1 MNWMIIPDAPLW
13 SALVILL
20 LALVLLY
27 AARQPVHRLVLRC
40 SRLITSIL
48 RLYGRSLAVLAEQ
61 IRLRNREV
69 LLELGRSREER
80 RLERHFHQVKRLVER
95 DLARFPD
102 LQQAISRHIAQL
114 EDDYYRTAE
123 TPPPAPDWL
132 DAIDKVVH
140 LREIQAGN
148 PVVSRVLIDLESK
161 LHRQHEQSLDDF
173 RRGIQ
178 QRHRLLH
185 SMMPHWRKLNHEVED
200 VGRGMRGLLNQAAH
214 IDQHYRQYRSLR
226 SHSDRIEKLQRISV
240 LGQFVL
246 ASLLLSAWAFAGWL
260 NVQLVRPAFESTA
273 MGESLLGSVGSADL
287 SAWALVLV
295 TALLGA
301 LLLEALQVTRIFAS
315 FSFLDDRRRRWLLW
329 SLVSALVI
337 LAVSQAGLIFLHER
351 LQSVPELYHRLIAYP
366 VVVYEAPQID
376 QGVPLLARM
385 LLGPVLTFLLMFAVV
400 PLERWV
406 ENGRVLL
413 GDVLVAGLRLMAL
426 LIRLLASFV
435 SQLLALLLA
444 VYDLLISL
452 PLWLEGLVGQLRRLR
467 GQSKSDSGK
476 GSQMGVNSR

>member
-27 AARQPVHRLVLRC
+27 VARQPLHRLVQRF
-40 SRLITSIL
+40 SRLVTSLL
-48 RLYGRSLAVLAEQ
+48 RLYGRSLAVLADQ
-61 IRLRNREV
+61 VRLRNREV

-140 LREIQAGN
+140 LREIQTGN
-148 PVVSRVLIDLESK
+148 PIVSKVLTDLESK
-161 LHRQHEQSLDDF
+161 LHRQHEQSLEDF
-173 RRGIQ
+173 RRGMQ

-240 LGQFVL
+240 FGQFML
-246 ASLLLSAWAFAGWL
+246 ASLLLAGWGVVGWF
-260 NVQLVRPAFESTA
+260 NVRLIRPAFESTA
-273 MGESLLGSVGSADL
+273 VGESFVAAITLADI
-287 SAWALVLV
+287 SAWAVVLV
-295 TALLGA
+295 IAILGT
-301 LLLEALQVTRIFAS
+301 LLLESLQVTRIFSS
-315 FSFLDDRRRRWLLW
+315 FSFLDDRRRRWVFW
-329 SLVSALVI
+329 SVVSALVV
-337 LAVSQAGLIFLHER
+337 LALSQAGLVFLHER

-366 VVVYEAPQID
+366 VVIYEAPLID

-385 LLGPVLTFLLMFAVV
+385 LLGPVLTFLLMFAIV
-400 PLERWV
+400 PLEHWV
-406 ENGRVLL
+406 ENGRILL
-413 GDVLVAGLRLMAL
+413 GDLVVLALRAISLSLRLMAAFISHSL
-426 LIRLLASFV
+426 S
-435 SQLLALLLA
+435 LLLA
-444 VYDLLISL
+444 GYDLLISL
-452 PLWLEGLVGQLRRLR
+452 PLWIEGLLSQLR
-467 GQSKSDSGK
+467 KSRRAQKNTAES
-476 GSQMGVNSR
+476 SQMGVNSR

>member
-13 SALVILL
+13 SALVIFV

-27 AARQPVHRLVLRC
+27 AARLPVHRLVQRV

-61 IRLRNREV
+61 VRLRNREV

-140 LREIQAGN
+140 LREVQAGN
-148 PVVSRVLIDLESK
+148 PVVAKVLTDLESK
-161 LHRQHEQSLDDF
+161 LHRQHEQSLEDF
-173 RRGIQ
+173 RRGMQ

-226 SHSDRIEKLQRISV
+226 SHSDRIEKLQRVSV
-240 LGQFVL
+240 IGQFML
-246 ASLLLSAWAFAGWL
+246 ASLLLTAWAVVGWL
-260 NVQLVRPAFESTA
+260 NVRLIRPAFETTA
-273 MGESLLGSVGSADL
+273 TTEPLLASIGIAEL
-287 SAWALVLV
+287 SAWALVLFIV
-295 TALLGA
+295 LLGT
-301 LLLEALQVTRIFAS
+301 LLLEALQVTRLFTT

-329 SLVSALVI
+329 SVVTVLVM
-337 LAVSQAGLIFLHER
+337 LAVSQAGLIFMYER
-351 LQSVPELYHRLIAYP
+351 LRSVPELYHRLIAYP
-366 VVVYEAPQID
+366 VVVYEAPEID
-376 QGVPLLARM
+376 QGVPLAARM
-385 LLGPVLTFLLMFAVV
+385 LLGPVLTFLLMFAIV

-413 GDVLVAGLRLMAL
+413 GDVLVAGLRLVSL
-426 LIRLLASFV
+426 LTRLIAAFI
-435 SQLLALLLA
+435 SQLLSLLLA
-444 VYDLLISL
+444 GYDLLISL
-452 PLWLEGLVGQLRRLR
+452 PLWIESLVVQLRRNR
-467 GQSKSDSGK
+467 AHNKSAAADS
-476 GSQMGVNSR
+476 SQMGVNSQ

>member
-27 AARQPVHRLVLRC
+27 AARLPVHRLVQRL
-40 SRLITSIL
+40 SRLVTSLL
-48 RLYGRSLAVLAEQ
+48 RLYGRSLAALADQ
-61 IRLRNREV
+61 VRLRNREV

-140 LREIQAGN
+140 LREIQSGN
-148 PVVSRVLIDLESK
+148 PVVSKVLADLESK
-161 LHRQHEQSLDDF
+161 LHRQHEQSLEDF
-173 RRGIQ
+173 RRGMQ

-214 IDQHYRQYRSLR
+214 IDQHYRQYRALR
-226 SHSDRIEKLQRISV
+226 SHSDRIEKLQRVSV
-240 LGQFVL
+240 FGQFML
-246 ASLLLSAWAFAGWL
+246 ASLLLSAWALVGWL
-260 NVQLVRPAFESTA
+260 NVRLIRPAFESTA
-273 MGESLLGSVGSADL
+273 IAEPILGSITWADL

-295 TALLGA
+295 IAMLGT
-301 LLLEALQVTRIFAS
+301 LLLEALQITRIFTS
-315 FSFLDDRRRRWLLW
+315 FSFLDDRRRRWVFW
-329 SLVSALVI
+329 SVVTALVV
-337 LAVSQAGLIFLHER
+337 LALSQAGLVFLHER
-351 LQSVPELYHRLIAYP
+351 MQTVPELYHRLIAYP
-366 VVVYEAPQID
+366 VVVYEAPLID

-385 LLGPVLTFLLMFAVV
+385 LLGPVLTFLLMFAIV

-406 ENGRVLL
+406 ENGRILL
-413 GDVLVAGLRLMAL
+413 GDVLVAGLRFMSLVV
-426 LIRLLASFV
+426 RLLASLIRN
-435 SQLLALLLA
+435 SLALLLA
-444 VYDLLISL
+444 AYDVLISL
-452 PLWLEGLVGQLRRLR
+452 PLWLENLWLQVRKQRHLNKDMSPEST
-467 GQSKSDSGK
+467 QV
-476 GSQMGVNSR
+476 GVNSR

>member
-13 SALVILL
+13 SALVIFV

-27 AARQPVHRLVLRC
+27 AARLPVHRLVQRV

-61 IRLRNREV
+61 VRLRNREV

-140 LREIQAGN
+140 LREVQAGN
-148 PVVSRVLIDLESK
+148 PVVAKVLTDLESK
-161 LHRQHEQSLDDF
+161 LHRQHEQSLEDF
-173 RRGIQ
+173 RRGMQ

-226 SHSDRIEKLQRISV
+226 SHSDRIEKLQRVSV
-240 LGQFVL
+240 IGQFML
-246 ASLLLSAWAFAGWL
+246 ASLLLTAWAVVGWL
-260 NVQLVRPAFESTA
+260 NVRLIRPAFETTA
-273 MGESLLGSVGSADL
+273 TTEPLFASIGIAEL
-287 SAWALVLV
+287 SAWALVLFIV
-295 TALLGA
+295 LLGT
-301 LLLEALQVTRIFAS
+301 LLLEALQVTRLFTT

-329 SLVSALVI
+329 SVVTVLVM
-337 LAVSQAGLIFLHER
+337 LAMSQAGLIFMYER
-351 LQSVPELYHRLIAYP
+351 LRSVPELYHRLIAYP
-366 VVVYEAPQID
+366 VVVYEAPEID
-376 QGVPLLARM
+376 QGVPLAARM
-385 LLGPVLTFLLMFAVV
+385 LLGPVLTFLLMFAIV

-413 GDVLVAGLRLMAL
+413 GDVLVAGLRLVSL
-426 LIRLLASFV
+426 LTRLIAAFI
-435 SQLLALLLA
+435 SQLLSLLLA
-444 VYDLLISL
+444 GYDLLISL
-452 PLWLEGLVGQLRRLR
+452 PLWIESLVVQLRRNR
-467 GQSKSDSGK
+467 AHNKSAAADS
-476 GSQMGVNSR
+476 SQMGVNSQ

>member
-27 AARQPVHRLVLRC
+27 AARLPVHRLVQRF
-40 SRLITSIL
+40 SRLVTSVL

-148 PVVSRVLIDLESK
+148 PVVSKVLADLESK
-161 LHRQHEQSLDDF
+161 LHRQHEQSLEDF
-173 RRGIQ
+173 RRGMQ

-214 IDQHYRQYRSLR
+214 IDQHYRQYRALR
-226 SHSDRIEKLQRISV
+226 SHSDRIEKLQRVSV
-240 LGQFVL
+240 IGQFVL
-246 ASLLLSAWAFAGWL
+246 ASLLLSAWAIIGWL
-260 NVQLVRPAFESTA
+260 NVRLIRPAFESGATSDPFLA
-273 MGESLLGSVGSADL
+273 SVGLADL
-287 SAWALVLV
+287 SAWALVLLI
-295 TALLGA
+295 ALLGT
-301 LLLEALQVTRIFAS
+301 LLLEALQVTRIFTS
-315 FSFLDDRRRRWLLW
+315 FAFLDDRRRRWLLW
-329 SLVSALVI
+329 SVVSVLVI
-337 LAVSQAGLIFLHER
+337 VALSQSGLIFMHER
-351 LQSVPELYHRLIAYP
+351 LRSVPELYQRLIAYP
-366 VVVYEAPQID
+366 VVVYEAPKID
-376 QGVPLLARM
+376 QGVPLAARM

-413 GDVLVAGLRLMAL
+413 GDALVAGLRLVSL
-426 LIRLLASFV
+426 LTRLIAAFV
-435 SQLLALLLA
+435 SQLSSLLLA

-452 PLWLEGLVGQLRRLR
+452 PLWIESFLGKLRRHR
-467 GQSKSDSGK
+467 VQRKSAAAD
-476 GSQMGVNSR
+476 GSQMGVNSQ